1 MDIDMLRNNWA
12 PVWAAISVGLLA
24 VLAPA
29 SLVRA
34 DDTRV
39 VPTSMQQ
46 VQLSFAEVVRK
57 AAPAVVN
64 IYSKRTVRNA
74 FGEDAL
80 FKKFFGERQ
89 GGGERV
95 QSALGSGVIVRA
107 DGIIVTNNHVIDGA
121 DQIVVAL
128 ADRREFE
135 AKVVLADTRT

>member
-1 MDIDMLRNNWA
+1 MLQPTVRLGKWRPPPLDIDMFEETWA
-12 PVWAAISVGLLA
+12 RAWAVVGLSL
-24 VLAPA
+24 VTLFGQ
-29 SLVRA
+29 SGLVRA

-46 VQLSFAEVVRK
+46 MQLSFAEVVRK

-89 GGGERV
+89 GGGQRV
-95 QSALGSGVIVRA
+95 QSALGSGVIV
-107 DGIIVTNNHVIDGA
+107 
-121 DQIVVAL
+121 
-128 ADRREFE
+128 
-135 AKVVLADTRT
+135 